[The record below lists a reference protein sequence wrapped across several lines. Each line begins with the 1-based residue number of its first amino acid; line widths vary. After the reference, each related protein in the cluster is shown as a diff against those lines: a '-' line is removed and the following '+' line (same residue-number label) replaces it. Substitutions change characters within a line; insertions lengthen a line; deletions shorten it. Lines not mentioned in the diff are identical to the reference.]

1 MSRVPS
7 PSDSADESFRFGLR
21 IRELRQQAG
30 LTLQQVAN
38 LTGMSAGLISQIE
51 RNLTDPSMR
60 SLRLL
65 SMALGTPIAR
75 FFDEPEHH
83 LSSERY
89 IVRHNEQ
96 RRLILNKAGMTKY
109 LTSPDAPGLIEAYL
123 IILEPG
129 ARSGEV
135 NYMNVTGEKFCY
147 VLEGELQVSVD
158 HHPVRLVTGDSFR
171 IPTHTQHSFTNASD
185 TACRFLWNIV
195 LLDKP
200 SS

>member
-1 MSRVPS
+1 MSRVYS
-7 PSDSADESFRFGLR
+7 PTDPADESFRFGLR

-38 LTGMSAGLISQIE
+38 LSGMSAGLISQIE

-60 SLRLL
+60 SLRML

-83 LSSERY
+83 HSSERY
-89 IVRHNEQ
+89 IVRHDEQ
-96 RRLILNKAGMTKY
+96 RRLILNKAGMSKY
-109 LTSPDAPGLIEAYL
+109 LTSPDSPGLIEAYL

-135 NYMNVTGEKFCY
+135 KYMDVTGEKFCY
-147 VLEGELQVSVD
+147 VLEGKLQVSLDNHSV
-158 HHPVRLVTGDSFR
+158 LLETGDSFR
-171 IPTHTQHSFTNASD
+171 IPTHTQHSFANTSD
-185 TACRFLWNIV
+185 KPCRFLWNIV

-200 SS
+200 NS